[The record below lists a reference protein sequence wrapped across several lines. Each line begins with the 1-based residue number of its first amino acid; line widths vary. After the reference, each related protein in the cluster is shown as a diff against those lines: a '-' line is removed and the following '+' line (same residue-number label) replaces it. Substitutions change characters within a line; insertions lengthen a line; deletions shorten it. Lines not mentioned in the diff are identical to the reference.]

1 MKKKII
7 FALLP
12 AVLLFSILEVGLR
25 LSPLS
30 EYLSRDYRLGSRFDH
45 CVFWKPAPP
54 ERNPLGIYYDY
65 KKQFRGIYYDKKKAE
80 GVFRIICLGGSS
92 TWGWPLPDT
101 KRIYPALLEELL
113 NSHFPDRRFEVI
125 NAGVGGYSSFQD
137 LMYLK
142 NSLLEYSPD
151 VVTICAGANDSNN
164 NSDIHVA
171 MTDREYWEY
180 LQKKINKQPLVG
192 QVILSAWERFF
203 MNFRVYNAM
212 SEIMFRMGNKPKRR
226 VPVSDFTDN
235 MEELIRLGRQNNFK
249 VFFITEAH
257 RERDVIAEYNEVLQ
271 RLAGSREGVFFVDTR
286 LLLDDDSYFIGQMH
300 PTYDGH
306 KIIAAA
312 VFDALVASGA
322 ID

>member
-1 MKKKII
+1 
-7 FALLP
+7 
-12 AVLLFSILEVGLR
+12 
-25 LSPLS
+25 
-30 EYLSRDYRLGSRFDH
+30 
-45 CVFWKPAPP
+45 
-54 ERNPLGIYYDY
+54 
-65 KKQFRGIYYDKKKAE
+65 
-80 GVFRIICLGGSS
+80 
-92 TWGWPLPDT
+92 
-101 KRIYPALLEELL
+101 
-113 NSHFPDRRFEVI
+113 
-125 NAGVGGYSSFQD
+125 
-137 LMYLK
+137 
-142 NSLLEYSPD
+142 
-151 VVTICAGANDSNN
+151 
-164 NSDIHVA
+164 
-171 MTDREYWEY
+171 
-180 LQKKINKQPLVG
+180 
-192 QVILSAWERFF
+192 
-203 MNFRVYNAM
+203 
-212 SEIMFRMGNKPKRR
+212 MFRMGNKPKRR